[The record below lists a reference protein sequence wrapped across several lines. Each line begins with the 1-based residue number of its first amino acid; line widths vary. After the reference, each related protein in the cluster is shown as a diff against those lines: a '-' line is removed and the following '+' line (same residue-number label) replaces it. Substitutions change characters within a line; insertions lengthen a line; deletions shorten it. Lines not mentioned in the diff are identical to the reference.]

1 MEDDLKVRDETFL
14 VGTTVARIRSLLISG
29 ELRAG
34 EKLSEQIVANQ
45 LAISRNTLREA
56 FRLLTAQ
63 GLLTHIPNRGV
74 YVTAADE
81 AAIIDIFRI
90 RFALQTRALQ
100 LAYRNHPGVTK
111 MRNAADAGE
120 DAAKHSDWKTATK
133 LNLEFHRAMVTIC
146 DSPRINTAF
155 DHVLIELSLLL
166 GRLGDSGGFHDPF
179 LSLNREITS
188 CLEVEDNSTALALLE
203 TYLLKSERA
212 LLGAIQRIKSTTD
225 QTRRTQIDLKIGR
238 H

>member
-1 MEDDLKVRDETFL
+1 MEDHLKVRDEAFL
-14 VGTTVARIRSLLISG
+14 VATTVARIRSFLISG

-45 LAISRNTLREA
+45 LSVSRNTLREA

-74 YVTAADE
+74 YVTAPDE

-100 LAYRNHPGVTK
+100 LAYKNHPGVPK
-111 MRNAADAGE
+111 MRSAADAGE
-120 DAAKHSDWKTATK
+120 DAARRSDWKTAAK

-146 DSPRINTAF
+146 DSPRIDTAF
-155 DHVLIELSLLL
+155 DHVLVEFGILL

-188 CLEVEDNSTALALLE
+188 CLEVEDNSAALALLE

-212 LLGAIQRIKSTTD
+212 LLGAMQRAKLTTD
-225 QTRRTQIDLKIGR
+225 QLRMIQID
-238 H
+238 